1 MWTGALKISQ
11 DVLKDYYVTQP
22 YLEKGFSLLTKAVEQ
37 EPVSDIIPLV
47 FALPGSSICVVY
59 PECTNMAMTSSR
71 KLITGL
77 VCFRRSAGTCS
88 VDTLVYHNA
97 SCNLCADGDGR
108 L

>member
-37 EPVSDIIPLV
+37 KPVSDIIPLV
-47 FALPGSSICVVY
+47 FALPCTSICVIY
-59 PECTNMAMTSSR
+59 PVCTCMAMTSSR
-71 KLITGL
+71 NLITGL

-88 VDTLVYHNA
+88 VDTLVYYNA
-97 SCNLCADGDGR
+97 SCNLCADGDRR